1 MSVPMDAVIYH
12 RRRDLRVA
20 VEADGWAHIC
30 RPGDEIGIKLDPKFF
45 AIWSAVQG
53 SAARELARS
62 VGLSDY
68 LVSSALTVLSRGGLV
83 QREPTASPSASN
95 SACPVA
101 KTPISVLIVHRC
113 SPADLRLSV
122 DSVLEQGYSG
132 LAEILVVTEQPA
144 SYREHDVQVTRCEGV
159 WAVDALV
166 REMSELT
173 GEALLLIDSRVRL
186 APGAL
191 EAMVLAL
198 QLRKDIAA
206 VAPRIMWDRWPGF
219 VVGLG
224 DWGATGM
231 VPVSPCTGHL
241 DVGQFLRWQELPA
254 ISLWAGLISREAL
267 QPREEV
273 ETSGGTA
280 CLDEWCTRI
289 RLEGKHIVGASR
301 AIAYGPWPDPSELCH
316 NRGATSWGADEPPSI
331 PDLVD
336 IVSPIPM
343 RYAQWPD
350 DLPLPE
356 ADVALRD
363 GVPALTVQ
371 GLRGLYS
378 HYPLVA
384 PRPIRGRVVFV
395 GGDTSRHRHM
405 AQQLN
410 LGCEVNRIPLN
421 ELEEGNL
428 SLSEQAA
435 DVLITTVE
443 AVSRFD
449 GLLRGK
455 LPTLVDVHSAV
466 ALHDRLRGVNEEPL
480 WKQVETL
487 VEESSDWLEAVDG
500 VLCTSDEARLY
511 WLGQLAA
518 RNRLNSYTKIDDPDF
533 RDLVMV
539 VPNGSEPIIPPSQ
552 PTLRGVHPGIDARD
566 RVILWCGRWRP
577 SDDPITVVRAFGRLQ
592 SSHDDVK
599 LLFATFEDQ
608 EHGREKWRS
617 MMQLVMDLELQEKV
631 LFEDQISRRLRD
643 GYLCEA
649 DVGVTLGTR
658 TLEAQLALPLA
669 VSECIRAGLP
679 LVITRGQAGS
689 RLVERHAIGK
699 AVPAQDVEAVLRALS
714 TCLARPRAAYAEAFA
729 EAQQALTWPQV
740 SKELTDF
747 CQQPRHALD
756 RLVEE
761 FLFAEDRAP
770 SRMGTPV
777 WALPRKAW
785 RLYRQEGWGGTI
797 REVRRYVR
805 WKVGV

>member
-12 RRRDLRVA
+12 RRRDLRVD
-20 VEADGWAHIC
+20 VEPDGWAHIC
-30 RPGDEIGIKLDPKFF
+30 RPGDEMGIKLDPKFF

-53 SAARELARS
+53 GTACELARS

-68 LVSSALTVLSRGGLV
+68 LVSSALTTLSRGGLV
-83 QREPTASPSASN
+83 RREPIASPSASD

-101 KTPISVLIVHRC
+101 KPPISVLIVHRC
-113 SPADLRLSV
+113 PLADLRLSV
-122 DSVLEQGYSG
+122 DSLLEQRYSG
-132 LAEILVVTEQPA
+132 LAEILVVNQQPA
-144 SYREHDVQVTRCEGV
+144 SYREHGVPVTRCEGV

-173 GEALLLIDSRVRL
+173 GEALLLIDSRVSL
-186 APGAL
+186 APRAL
-191 EAMVLAL
+191 EEMVLAL
-198 QLRKDIAA
+198 QLRNDIAA
-206 VAPRIMWDRWPGF
+206 VAPRIMWNRWPGF

-224 DWGATGM
+224 DWGATGT
-231 VPVSPCTGHL
+231 VPLSPCTGHL

-254 ISLWAGLISREAL
+254 ISPWAGLISREAL
-267 QPREEV
+267 QPPEGV
-273 ETSGGTA
+273 ESSGSTGR
-280 CLDEWCTRI
+280 LDEWCTRI
-289 RLEGKHIVGASR
+289 RLDGKHVVGASR
-301 AIAYGPWPDPSELCH
+301 AIAYGPWPDPSELSH
-316 NRGATSWGADEPPSI
+316 DRGHASRGADEPLSI
-331 PDLVD
+331 SDFAD
-336 IVSPIPM
+336 SVSPIPM
-343 RYAQWPD
+343 RYAHWPD

-356 ADVALRD
+356 ADVVLRD
-363 GVPALTVQ
+363 GIPALTIQ

-384 PRPIRGRVVFV
+384 PRPIRRRVLIV
-395 GGDTSRHRHM
+395 GEDTSRYRHM
-405 AQQLN
+405 AQQLS
-410 LGCEVNRIPLN
+410 LECEVNRVPLS
-421 ELEEGNL
+421 ELEEGNPT
-428 SLSEQAA
+428 LSEQAA
-435 DVLITTVE
+435 DVLITTTE
-443 AVSRFD
+443 ALSRFD

-466 ALHDRLRGVNEEPL
+466 LLHDPLQPVDEEPL
-480 WKQVETL
+480 WRQVEATA
-487 VEESSDWLEAVDG
+487 EESCDWLESVDG
-500 VLCTSDEARLY
+500 VLCPSDEARLY

-518 RNRLNSYTKIDDPDF
+518 RNRLNPFTRIGDPDF

-539 VPNGSEPIIPPSQ
+539 VPTGVEAIIPPSQ
-552 PTLRGVHPGIDARD
+552 PVLKGVHPGIDARD
-566 RVILWCGRWRP
+566 RVILWCGRWRS
-577 SDDPITVVRAFGRLQ
+577 SDDPITLVRAFVRLQ

-599 LLFATFEDQ
+599 LLFATFKDQ

-617 MMQLVMDLELQEKV
+617 VMQLVMDLDLQEKV
-631 LFEDQISRRLRD
+631 LFEDQLPRRLRD

-649 DVGVTLGTR
+649 DVGVALGTR

-669 VSECIRAGLP
+669 ASACVGAGLP

-699 AVPAQDVEAVLRALS
+699 AVPAQDVEAVLSALS

-761 FLFAEDRAP
+761 FLFAEDLAP
-770 SRMGTPV
+770 TGTRTPLR
-777 WALPRKAW
+777 ALPRKAW
-785 RLYRQEGWGGTI
+785 RLYQQEGWDGTI
-797 REVRRYVR
+797 REIRRYVR